1 MSDEL
6 AVLDLDFGPDG
17 LVPAVIQDATTNAV
31 LMVGFMNE
39 AALARTRGTGLVHF
53 WSRSRS
59 KLWQKGETSGHVQHV
74 QEIFVNCEENSLL
87 ISVDQVGAVCHTGY
101 PTCFYRRLEVDGTL
115 SAVQDRWFD
124 PADVYGG
131 GLGLAGTTR
140 SWWEA
145 FEYLRD
151 HDSIAES
158 NTSQLLHATGDG
170 ITARLV
176 AELAELAGVLDGTHR
191 HEDETS
197 DAALEGGQIFYWLA
211 IRNVWAGSTWDDIRP
226 DRALDAPASEDVP
239 SKLTLAALIRVTAR
253 RWTLP
258 EAPEHVEELA
268 YETFA
273 LVSACMVR
281 MGVTPRDLIEAD
293 LDSLRQRLYLKGH
306 FGVSHAANHP
316 ESTDGQT
323 TS

>member
-1 MSDEL
+1 MSDEDASL
-6 AVLDLDFGPDG
+6 NLDFGPDG

-87 ISVDQVGAVCHTGY
+87 ISVDQVEAVCHTGY
-101 PTCFYRRLEVDGTL
+101 PTCFYRRLEADGTL
-115 SAVQDRWFD
+115 STVLDRWFD
-124 PADVYGG
+124 PVDVYGG

-197 DAALEGGQIFYWLA
+197 DAALEGGQVFYWLA
-211 IRNVWAGSTWDDIRP
+211 IRTVWAGSTWDDIRP

-258 EAPEHVEELA
+258 EAPGHVEELA

-281 MGVTPRDLIEAD
+281 MGVTPKDLIEAD
-293 LDSLRQRLYLKGH
+293 LESLRQRPYLKGH

-316 ESTDGQT
+316 ELTDGQT
-323 TS
+323 HS